1 MKKVSPRK
9 RRFRVLEGERA
20 AAKPATPAKDMHLR
34 IMVEQMVRAGC
45 SAEAI
50 EDAVSRAA

>member
-1 MKKVSPRK
+1 MKKPKTERQL
-9 RRFRVLEGERA
+9 RLIEG
-20 AAKPATPAKDMHLR
+20 KPPTKATDMHLR

-50 EDAVSRAA
+50 EEAVSRAA

>member
-1 MKKVSPRK
+1 MKTPK
-9 RRFRVLEGERA
+9 RERRLRLLEGKA
-20 AAKPATPAKDMHLR
+20 PTPATDMHLR

-50 EDAVSRAA
+50 EKAVRRAA